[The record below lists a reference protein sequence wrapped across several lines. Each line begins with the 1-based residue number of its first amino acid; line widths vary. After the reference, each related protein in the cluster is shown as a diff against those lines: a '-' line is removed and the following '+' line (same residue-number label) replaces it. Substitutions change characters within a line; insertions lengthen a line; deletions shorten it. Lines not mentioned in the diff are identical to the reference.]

1 MRNAIIGLGSIGRV
15 HAKVVREL
23 YGEPT
28 AVCDVD
34 TEKFSDYAESAQYTD
49 YRVML
54 EEARP
59 EVVHIC
65 TPHYLHAEMI
75 IECLKRDI
83 NVLCEKPMC
92 MKKEEIDAVLE
103 AEKNSSAKLGIC
115 LQNRYNAPNAYVKDY
130 LADKEILAATGNVV
144 WHRGAAY
151 YNSGAWRGKWA
162 TEGGGGE
169 PPAPTED
176 YQVTEW
182 GWDDGT
188 SERELVYDVG
198 GDPVLNSAGDPFDS
212 VPQVES
218 PAPTF
223 TKVMKFASRR
233 QYAAYNCT
241 INDSQLVIGNMT
253 CAPYTLLATISEK
266 RNIGDENWPY
276 TYTVRLRYRTNK
288 VKRGGDTQIGEIGWN
303 VAIADTGMRE
313 IDTTTGKLKLIQ
325 VPSAETGQPATV
337 TSPELLDGAGH
348 AVARSAGGSAAEPYV
363 LVFGAYDA
371 VSFPSWF
378 YTEPPAL
385 TSNP

>member
-1 MRNAIIGLGSIGRV
+1 MSASVVKVVPKAGITYGVNDSGATDIVTRYQVILSEPLGIGEILTSFSDGTTTVPSIGTV
-15 HAKVVREL
+15 H
-23 YGEPT
+23 P
-28 AVCDVD
+28 
-34 TEKFSDYAESAQYTD
+34 
-49 YRVML
+49 
-54 EEARP
+54 ARP
-59 EVVHIC
+59 GYYVAKYDIKQPEANDKATLDITVHYS
-65 TPHYLHAEMI
+65 PQA
-75 IECLKRDI
+75 
-83 NVLCEKPMC
+83 
-92 MKKEEIDAVLE
+92 
-103 AEKNSSAKLGIC
+103 
-115 LQNRYNAPNAYVKDY
+115 
-130 LADKEILAATGNVV
+130 
-144 WHRGAAY
+144 
-151 YNSGAWRGKWA
+151 WA

-169 PPAPTED
+169 PPEPTED

-188 SERELVYDVG
+188 SERELVYEVG

-212 VPQVES
+212 VPSVES

-223 TKVMKFASRR
+223 TKTMKFASRR
-233 QYAAYNCT
+233 QYAQYNCT
-241 INDSQLVIGNMT
+241 INDSQIVIGNMT

-266 RNIGDENWPY
+266 RNIGDEHWPY

-363 LVFGAYDA
+363 LVFGAYSA